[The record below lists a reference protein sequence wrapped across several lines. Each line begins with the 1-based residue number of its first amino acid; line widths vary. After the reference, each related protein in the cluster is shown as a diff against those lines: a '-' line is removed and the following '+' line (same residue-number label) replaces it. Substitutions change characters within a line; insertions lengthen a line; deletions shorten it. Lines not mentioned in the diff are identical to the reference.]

1 MKILTTGGAGYIGSH
16 TCLEL
21 LQAGHEVL
29 AVDNLCNSKEESL
42 KRVQKIAGRSL
53 SFHRVDLLDK
63 KALAGV
69 FRSHEIE
76 AVLHF
81 AGL

>member
-21 LQAGHEVL
+21 LQAGHEVV

-42 KRVQKIAGRSL
+42 KRVQEIAGRICWTGRPWPRC
-53 SFHRVDLLDK
+53 FAVK
-63 KALAGV
+63 KSK
-69 FRSHEIE
+69 RSSISR
-76 AVLHF
+76 
-81 AGL
+81 G